1 MAKTKDPRTETKG
14 RSRVFFSVLS
24 LICPGLG
31 QIVKGRIFAG
41 LLFLLNMSLYI
52 ALAVAPHNIEY
63 DIRNPSLLVAL
74 GVWIAAAMD
83 AFLQRS
89 SFLVM
94 ALLVSLLCFGTGFS
108 GALFILP
115 HLDV

>member
-1 MAKTKDPRTETKG
+1 MAKTKDQRTETKG

-31 QIVKGRIFAG
+31 QIVRGRIFTG
-41 LLFLLNMSLYI
+41 LLFLLNMGLYV

-74 GVWIAAAMD
+74 GVWIAAALD
-83 AFLQRS
+83 AFLLRS

-94 ALLVSLLCFGTGFS
+94 ALLISLLCFGTGFS
-108 GALFILP
+108 GALFVLP
-115 HLDV
+115 HLDI